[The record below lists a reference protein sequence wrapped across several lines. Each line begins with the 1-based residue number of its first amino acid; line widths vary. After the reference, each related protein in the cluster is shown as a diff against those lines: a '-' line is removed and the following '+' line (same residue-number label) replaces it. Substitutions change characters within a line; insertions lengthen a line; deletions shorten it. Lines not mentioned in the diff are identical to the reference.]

1 MENVSKKMAFGGILL
16 ALEAIFFMLINFV
29 PMNTIFFMVLA
40 SFISSII
47 IIEFGEKTGT
57 IFTFASIL
65 LSFMI
70 IGNKVQWFIYAISF
84 ALYGLVKSLIERGRF
99 RGTEYCIKLVF
110 ANIVFVIM
118 YFVLKSFLTEV
129 QYMFVLF
136 IGLNA
141 TFLIYDLFY
150 GQFIRMY
157 ENKLRKNISKYLD

>member
-1 MENVSKKMAFGGILL
+1 MENISKKMAFGGILL

-84 ALYGLVKSLIERGRF
+84 ALYGLVKSLIERGRSM
-99 RGTEYCIKLVF
+99 GTEYCIKLVF
-110 ANIVFVIM
+110 ANIVFAIM

-129 QYMFVLF
+129 QYMSVLF
-136 IGLNA
+136 VGLNA

-150 GQFIRMY
+150 SQFIRMY
-157 ENKLRKNISKYLD
+157 ENKFRKNISKYLD

>member
-1 MENVSKKMAFGGILL
+1 MENISKKMAFSGILL
-16 ALEAIFFMLINFV
+16 ALEAILFMLINFV

-40 SFISSII
+40 SFISSIV

-84 ALYGLVKSLIERGRF
+84 ALYGLVKSLIERGRSM
-99 RGTEYCIKLVF
+99 GTEYCIKLIF
-110 ANIVFVIM
+110 ANIVFAIM

-150 GQFIRMY
+150 SQFIRMY

>member
-40 SFISSII
+40 SFISSIV
-47 IIEFGEKTGT
+47 IIEFGEKIGT

-84 ALYGLVKSLIERGRF
+84 AVYGLVKSLIERGRSM
-99 RGTEYCIKLVF
+99 GTEYCIKLVF

-129 QYMFVLF
+129 QYMFVLS

-150 GQFIRMY
+150 SQFIRMY

>member
-1 MENVSKKMAFGGILL
+1 MDNVSKKMAFGGILL

-84 ALYGLVKSLIERGRF
+84 ALYGLVKSLIERGRSM
-99 RGTEYCIKLVF
+99 GTEYCIKLVF
-110 ANIVFVIM
+110 ANIVFAIM

-129 QYMFVLF
+129 QYMSVLF
-136 IGLNA
+136 VGLNA

-150 GQFIRMY
+150 SQFIRMY